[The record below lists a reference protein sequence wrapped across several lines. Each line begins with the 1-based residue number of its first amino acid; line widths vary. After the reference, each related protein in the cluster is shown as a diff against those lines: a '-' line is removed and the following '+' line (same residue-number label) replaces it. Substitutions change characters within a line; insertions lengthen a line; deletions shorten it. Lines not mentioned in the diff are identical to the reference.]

1 MTLKHFFSG
10 NRLQNQGVHYTRV
23 NAVYNLYF
31 KESEGLIVEF
41 VKILNGPGSSTKDYK
56 IHFCKLNNKF
66 LSLLHV
72 LSLF

>member
-1 MTLKHFFSG
+1 MTLKHFFLETG
-10 NRLQNQGVHYTRV
+10 FKIRVRITYRCALYTV

-56 IHFCKLNNKF
+56 IHFCKLNN
-66 LSLLHV
+66 
-72 LSLF
+72 